1 MIFGYSN
8 NFLHENSWLLASS
21 WIIGGMPQQEGE
33 NGEGTLQT
41 MLVSATLV
49 PAVRERLGGD
59 QYGT

>member
-1 MIFGYSN
+1 MIFGYTNS
-8 NFLHENSWLLASS
+8 FVVYDNSWLLGSL
-21 WIIGGMPQQEGE
+21 GMPHQEGE